1 MGTEQSDVLF
11 AEVFETHLRGPGF
24 VMEPP
29 GRVEFSNSSGGWLDC
44 SASGSP
50 QPTIDWVHADST
62 TVTEIHGVRRVLRNG
77 TMVLLPFPAAAY
89 HQDVHNTIYRC
100 VASNSVGRVVS
111 RDVQVRAV
119 VAQAYKVD
127 VEVLSA
133 SRGCT
138 AILRCVVPTFVK
150 ELVRVV
156 SWVHEPAI
164 YIYPSLQGDGKF
176 HLLPT
181 GELLIHNLQE
191 TDESQSFRCRSMHR
205 LTRQVVVSSPT
216 RLRINCK

>member
-1 MGTEQSDVLF
+1 MLTPAVCLSLPADATYSEP
-11 AEVFETHLRGPGF
+11 FETHLRGPGF

-50 QPTIDWVHADST
+50 QPTIDWVHADGT
-62 TVTEIHGVRRVLRNG
+62 AVTEIHGVRRVLRNG
-77 TMVLLPFPAAAY
+77 TLVLMPFAAAAY
-89 HQDVHNTIYRC
+89 HQDIHNTIYRC
-100 VASNSVGRVVS
+100 IASNSVGRIVS
-111 RDVQVRAV
+111 RDVQVRAGKSHICLYVLYKYIFSFRCIFVAV

-164 YIYPSLQGDGKF
+164 YIYPSLQGGK
-176 HLLPT
+176 
-181 GELLIHNLQE
+181 
-191 TDESQSFRCRSMHR
+191 
-205 LTRQVVVSSPT
+205 
-216 RLRINCK
+216 

>member
-1 MGTEQSDVLF
+1 
-11 AEVFETHLRGPGF
+11 
-24 VMEPP
+24 MEPP

-50 QPTIDWVHADST
+50 QPTIDWVHADGT
-62 TVTEIHGVRRVLRNG
+62 AVTEIHGVRRVLRNG
-77 TMVLLPFPAAAY
+77 TLVLMPFAAAAY
-89 HQDVHNTIYRC
+89 HQDIHNTIYRC
-100 VASNSVGRVVS
+100 IASNSVGRIVS
-111 RDVQVRAV
+111 RDVQVRAGESPYILYIRYVLYKYIFYFLSLSTV

-164 YIYPSLQGDGKF
+164 YIYPSLQGGK
-176 HLLPT
+176 
-181 GELLIHNLQE
+181 
-191 TDESQSFRCRSMHR
+191 
-205 LTRQVVVSSPT
+205 
-216 RLRINCK
+216 

>member
-1 MGTEQSDVLF
+1 
-11 AEVFETHLRGPGF
+11 
-24 VMEPP
+24 MEPP

-50 QPTIDWVHADST
+50 QPTIDWVHADGT
-62 TVTEIHGVRRVLRNG
+62 AVTEIHGVRRVLRNG
-77 TMVLLPFPAAAY
+77 TLVLMPFAAAAY
-89 HQDVHNTIYRC
+89 HQDIHNTIYRC
-100 VASNSVGRVVS
+100 IASNSVGRIVS
-111 RDVQVRAV
+111 RDVQVRAGKSATQYKLYIFIYFVCALYKYFCFLCIFVAV

-164 YIYPSLQGDGKF
+164 YIYPSLQGGK
-176 HLLPT
+176 
-181 GELLIHNLQE
+181 
-191 TDESQSFRCRSMHR
+191 
-205 LTRQVVVSSPT
+205 
-216 RLRINCK
+216 